1 MKLVSAATAGFL
13 CTVSLLAV
21 MTAPAVSAPPDGRF
35 EVAQA
40 QQQLTPEQRK
50 AIQERKAKQGQQAP
64 KPERPQGVKKPQAE
78 KPPQANKTQVKK
90 FEPKA
95 GPKVVKPNQP
105 TDPKPA
111 AKTETPNVQQKETAA
126 PKRLRKP
133 AEKTTTTTPPPPP
146 VVKGTTTTPPPV
158 VKGNT
163 TTPPTDGMAAKRGK
177 KQLTAPEGNKFNKLQ
192 PKPTAQPTT
201 KATATPIVVQKG
213 AYKQVNV
220 NKNVTVNN
228 FVKVDQIKV
237 NRQVKVENGVK
248 IISEPGNRTI
258 IRDSNNRVFIRHNDT
273 TRFGLFGSN
282 LRTVARPNGLNV
294 TTVVRPGGA
303 KIISVFDARGNLV
316 ERRRWWNGQ
325 NVRLIDN
332 RRFWGPRAKIALGV
346 GVGLGIAALTV
357 ALAPPVFALPRERY
371 IVDYEHSSPDLLF
384 ETLSAPPVERLE
396 RRYSL
401 DEIRYSHSLRERVR
415 RVDLDGINFDFGS
428 WEVTPDQYGKLE
440 RLAKVIL
447 RVLEKNPNAM
457 IMIEG
462 YTDAVGEAE
471 DNLSLSDRR
480 AESVAT
486 ILTREFEVPP
496 ENLVTQGYGEQFLK
510 VETQGPER
518 ANRRVT
524 IRNVTEL
531 MAQGEVKGRGGDDGD
546 GGDDDGPGDGPEEGP
561 GPGEG
566 RGRQ

>member
-1 MKLVSAATAGFL
+1 MKLVSAATAGLL

-21 MTAPAVSAPPDGRF
+21 MTAPAVSAPLDGRF

-40 QQQLTPEQRK
+40 QQLTPEQRK
-50 AIQERKAKQGQQAP
+50 AIQERRAKQGQHAP
-64 KPERPQGVKKPQAE
+64 KVERPQGVKKPQAE

-95 GPKVVKPNQP
+95 GPKVVKPNQANP
-105 TDPKPA
+105 TT
-111 AKTETPNVQQKETAA
+111 KTETPKVQTKETAA

-133 AEKTTTTTPPPPP
+133 AEKATTTTPTPPP

-158 VKGNT
+158 VKGTKTTPPPVVKGTAT
-163 TTPPTDGMAAKRGK
+163 TTPQPTDGMAGKRVR
-177 KQLTAPEGNKFNKLQ
+177 KQLTGPEGNRFNKLQ
-192 PKPTAQPTT
+192 PKPAALPAT
-201 KATATPIVVQKG
+201 KGTPPPIVVQKG
-213 AYKQVNV
+213 AYKQVTV

-258 IRDSNNRVFIRHNDT
+258 FRDSNNRVFIRHNDT
-273 TRFGLFGSN
+273 TRFSLFGSN
-282 LRTVARPNGLNV
+282 ARTIARPNGLNV
-294 TTVVRPGGA
+294 TTIVRPGGA
-303 KIISVFDARGNLV
+303 KIISVFDTRGNLV
-316 ERRRWWNGQ
+316 ERRRWWNGHT
-325 NVRLIDN
+325 VRLIDN
-332 RRFWGPRAKIALGV
+332 RRFWGPRAKVALGV

-371 IVDYEHSSPDLLF
+371 IVDYDNSSPDLLF

-396 RRYSL
+396 RRYSR

-486 ILTREFEVPP
+486 ILTQEFDVPP

-510 VETQGPER
+510 VDTQGPER

-524 IRNVTEL
+524 ARRITPLLSRNE
-531 MAQGEVKGRGGDDGD
+531 R
-546 GGDDDGPGDGPEEGP
+546 
-561 GPGEG
+561 
-566 RGRQ
+566 